1 MPRKFLKKITPDPKK
16 ITENRFM
23 KIFGKLIHDPGL
35 WHLNRYS
42 ASGAFAVGLFMCF
55 MPIPFQMVIA
65 AGLAILF
72 RVNLPLSVLLCWITN
87 PITIPP
93 MFYFAYLVGTWVLSW
108 PPSEFA
114 FELSFEWLGNEL
126 IHIWQPF
133 LLGCFICAAV
143 LSFIGY
149 HTISLSWRYHVVMAW
164 KARQQKWKEKLMH
177 TLHLDAEE
185 DDAGNDVGKG
195 ESKKDS
201 QAQKNPND

>member
-1 MPRKFLKKITPDPKK
+1 MARKFLKKITPDPKK
-16 ITENRFM
+16 VTENRFL

-72 RVNLPLSVLLCWITN
+72 RVNLPLSLIVCWVTN

-108 PPSEFA
+108 PPSEFD

-126 IHIWQPF
+126 VHIWQPF
-133 LLGCFICAAV
+133 LLGCFICATVA
-143 LSFIGY
+143 SFIGY
-149 HTISLSWRYHVVMAW
+149 HAISLSWRYHVVMAW
-164 KARQQKWKEKLMH
+164 KARQQKWKEKLLQ
-177 TLHLDAEE
+177 TLHLDQDDREE
-185 DDAGNDVGKG
+185 KSSHQQKAPSEEQKKG
-195 ESKKDS
+195 SE
-201 QAQKNPND
+201 Q

>member
-1 MPRKFLKKITPDPKK
+1 MPRKLLRKITPDPKK
-16 ITENRFM
+16 VTENRFL
-23 KIFGKLIHDPGL
+23 KIFGKLIHAPGL

-55 MPIPFQMVIA
+55 MPIPFQMVMA
-65 AGLAILF
+65 AGLAIWF

-108 PPSEFA
+108 PPSQFE

-133 LLGCFICAAV
+133 LLGCLICGSIAAI
-143 LSFIGY
+143 IGY
-149 HTISLSWRYHVVMAW
+149 YTISLSWRYHVVMAW

-177 TLHLDAEE
+177 TLHLDG
-185 DDAGNDVGKG
+185 DD
-195 ESKKDS
+195 ESENKK
-201 QAQKNPND
+201 AQDKPEPSDKK

>member
-1 MPRKFLKKITPDPKK
+1 MPRKLLRKITPDPKK
-16 ITENRFM
+16 VTENRFL

-55 MPIPFQMVIA
+55 MPIPFQMVMA
-65 AGLAILF
+65 AGLAIWF

-108 PPSEFA
+108 PPSQFE

-133 LLGCFICAAV
+133 L
-143 LSFIGY
+143 S
-149 HTISLSWRYHVVMAW
+149 
-164 KARQQKWKEKLMH
+164 
-177 TLHLDAEE
+177 
-185 DDAGNDVGKG
+185 
-195 ESKKDS
+195 
-201 QAQKNPND
+201 